1 MIYFDNSN
9 NVNDNIDNLL
19 NIISVILGY
28 ENLIEN
34 RRQSAENNINVSNQ
48 NQARLILND
57 LHRQFERQNKMLQEI
72 LILLKGDKINE

>member
-34 RRQSAENNINVSNQ
+34 RKQSAENNINVSNQ